1 MEEASQWK
9 GHAKLGLELRGIFG
23 RAELQETVAANHG
36 KKVNALMLGFITDI
50 LAGHGAYD
58 RTTGGIEYWSDRI
71 RGWTALCALGGNVGV
86 TLKQTTS
93 IPAFGFE
100 IGLAKTARFVFS
112 AFTPDGLEAM
122 KKIFNSEQRKTRWQV
137 GNTEAVKNALARDN
151 AGWFKKALQASMIT
165 NKLGDVVPA
174 LVVGQGIYRDCIAR
188 GMSEENAMAQTWMLI
203 ERTQQSGRMEN
214 QTSIQRRNRL
224 GRMLYQFLTTQQQYL
239 QYEIK
244 AIRQMVADPSLKNA
258 GKLTNT
264 LLLNHLIL
272 TSLYWG
278 MGELYK
284 SMLGAE
290 PPKDRLADWAV
301 NCLLGPYASL
311 YVLGFC
317 TKTTLNRFLKGSWS
331 AAKED
336 MLPMEG
342 FIKRTIGDSARVLE
356 AVFDEEKTTDELID
370 ELADLV
376 SGLNPV
382 VRDVRK
388 IMKAHQEVNMVK

>member
-1 MEEASQWK
+1 
-9 GHAKLGLELRGIFG
+9 
-23 RAELQETVAANHG
+23 
-36 KKVNALMLGFITDI
+36 
-50 LAGHGAYD
+50 
-58 RTTGGIEYWSDRI
+58 
-71 RGWTALCALGGNVGV
+71 
-86 TLKQTTS
+86 
-93 IPAFGFE
+93 
-100 IGLAKTARFVFS
+100 
-112 AFTPDGLEAM
+112 
-122 KKIFNSEQRKTRWQV
+122 
-137 GNTEAVKNALARDN
+137 
-151 AGWFKKALQASMIT
+151 
-165 NKLGDVVPA
+165 
-174 LVVGQGIYRDCIAR
+174 
-188 GMSEENAMAQTWMLI
+188 MSEENAMAQTWMLI

-214 QTSIQRRNRL
+214 QPSIQRRNRL

-284 SMLGAE
+284 SMLGSE

-317 TKTTLNRFLKGSWS
+317 TKTTLNRFLKGSWE
-331 AAKED
+331 AAKGD

-356 AVFDEEKTTDELID
+356 AIFDEEKTTDELID

-388 IMKAHQEVNMVK
+388 VIGTKERGM